1 MRKLKL
7 EELDRLST
15 AEFIA
20 AEKVPVIIILDNI
33 RSALNVGSVFRTA
46 DAFRL
51 EAIYIVGCT
60 ATPPHRDILKSA
72 LGATESVTWQYFETI
87 EECVA
92 QVKIKLYKIIS
103 IEQTDNS
110 MLLQDVNFL
119 DYYPCAI
126 ILGNEVCG
134 VSELALSAS
143 DIVIEIP
150 QLGTKHSLNISVC
163 AGIISWEAAKSFIQ
177 S

>member
-7 EELDRLST
+7 EELNRLST

-20 AEKVPVIIILDNI
+20 AEKVPVIILLDNI

-72 LGATESVTWQYFETI
+72 LGATESVSWQYFETI
-87 EECVA
+87 EECIA
-92 QVKIKLYKIIS
+92 QVKHKQYKIIS
-103 IEQTDNS
+103 IEQTDDS
-110 MLLQDVNFL
+110 MMLQEVNFAEF
-119 DYYPCAI
+119 YPCAI
-126 ILGNEVCG
+126 VFGNEVSG
-134 VSELALSAS
+134 VSEVALSAS

-150 QLGTKHSLNISVC
+150 QIGTKHSLNISVC
-163 AGIISWEAAKSFIQ
+163 AGIVSWEAAKSFIQ

>member
-7 EELDRLST
+7 EELNRLST

-20 AEKVPVIIILDNI
+20 AEKVPVIILLDNI

-51 EAIYIVGCT
+51 EAIYLIGCT

-72 LGATESVTWQYFETI
+72 LGATESVTWQYFTSI
-87 EECVA
+87 EDCIA
-92 QVKIKLYKIIS
+92 YLKLKNYKIIS
-103 IEQTDNS
+103 IEQTDAS
-110 MLLQDVNFL
+110 MMLHEVNFSE
-119 DYYPCAI
+119 YYPCAI
-126 ILGNEVCG
+126 ILGNEVSG
-134 VSELALSAS
+134 VSESAISAS

-163 AGIISWEAAKSFIQ
+163 AGIISWEAAKSIIQ
-177 S
+177 A